1 MTGSQGC
8 KFSDFNLISD
18 FFTLTPLKTV
28 FMSRSDVA
36 METLICISRD
46 PAHFIVDRL
55 SMSTIKALYCLPA
68 M

>member
-1 MTGSQGC
+1 MVVRLQQ
-8 KFSDFNLISD
+8 KHFV
-18 FFTLTPLKTV
+18 FFLTEHFYFV
-28 FMSRSDVA
+28 IMSRSDVA